1 MQDKSL
7 CVGMPETGQ
16 SQREMALAHTGSAGS
31 HAWPGSLTRGQNKQ
45 MHLRHAC
52 KLGRVTFSTFRIPA
66 TLPEQVMAPL
76 GSSAALPVPS
86 RTTGSSPRHTFVNQI
101 QQPVALL
108 SQPVQPGFPAEHPS
122 LCVGQLLQR
131 KADLCPQQ
139 D

>member
-1 MQDKSL
+1 MCRNARNRAVSERNGFGTHRK
-7 CVGMPETGQ
+7 
-16 SQREMALAHTGSAGS
+16 RWLARL
-31 HAWPGSLTRGQNKQ
+31 AWEPHRGQNKQ